1 MLVLEFM
8 EVSNSEACPPAA
20 FPVTQYPLTTF
31 FATLYNCM
39 VDANMLQRS
48 PAGVGML

>member
-20 FPVTQYPLTTF
+20 FPVSQYPLTT
-31 FATLYNCM
+31 ALPPNCM

-48 PAGVGML
+48 PAGIGML